1 MSTASSSNNKR
12 GFEQMIENYAR
23 SRRIPPVDTATLTE
37 FSKQGRT
44 LRAKLKR
51 SSLGT
56 KLDFDRD
63 PVKILEG
70 QNSVRIPELVP
81 VRMGRMA
88 QSPFAFYRGAAA
100 VMAHDLA
107 TTPITGITVQACGD
121 CHLLNFGFF
130 ASPERELIFDLN
142 DFDETLPGPWEW
154 DVERLVASLAIAAQA
169 NGLSDAKAR
178 DMAAAAAREYRNSTA
193 WLAGTGALRR
203 FHLMVTAGALRR
215 RLLTLAEQ
223 GPSKR
228 RAIKQLKKSV
238 GKARLRT
245 SEHALAQLSIAA
257 PSGAPRIVDQPPL
270 IVHST
275 RVREDVPGILRK
287 YRASVPPD
295 VDALLEHF
303 KVVDFA
309 LKVVGVGS
317 VGTHCYI
324 ALTMDAKGRSLFL
337 QVKQATASVTER
349 YTRRSA
355 LHHHGRRVVAGQQIM
370 QAASD
375 PFLGW
380 STAGNRHYYVRQFR
394 DMKGSINIEKLDA
407 ASLMEYSGLCGA
419 ILARAHA
426 QTTEP
431 AVIAGYLG
439 NGPSFDE
446 AMGNFA
452 LAYAQQNEA
461 DHAALLRAVKSG
473 GVQAE
478 TGV

>member
-1 MSTASSSNNKR
+1 
-12 GFEQMIENYAR
+12 MIENYAR
-23 SRRIPPVDTATLTE
+23 SRRVAPVNTTALKK
-37 FSKQGRT
+37 FSKQGKS
-44 LRAKLKR
+44 LRSKLKR
-51 SSLGT
+51 SAIAT
-56 KLDFDRD
+56 RLDFDRD

-70 QNSVRIPELVP
+70 QNSVRISELVP

-88 QSPFAFYRGAAA
+88 QSPFAFFRGAAA

-121 CHLLNFGFF
+121 CHLSNFGFF

-154 DVERLVASLAIAAQA
+154 DVERLSASLAIAAQA

-178 DMAAAAAREYRNSTA
+178 DVAVASAREYRKSAA
-193 WLAGTGALRR
+193 WLAGVGALRR
-203 FHLMVTAGALRR
+203 FHLMVTADAVRR
-215 RLLTLAEQ
+215 RLLTVAEQ
-223 GPSKR
+223 DASRR

-245 SEHALAQLSIAA
+245 SEHALARLSITA
-257 PSGAPRIVDQPPL
+257 PSGMPRIVDQPPL
-270 IVHST
+270 IVHRE
-275 RVREDVPGILRK
+275 RVRENVPEILRK

-295 VDALLEHF
+295 VDELLEHF
-303 KVVDFA
+303 KIVDFA

-324 ALTMDAKGRSLFL
+324 ALAMDAKGRSLFL
-337 QVKQATASVTER
+337 QVKQATTSVIEP
-349 YTRRSA
+349 YTHPSS
-355 LHHHGRRVVAGQQIM
+355 LQHQGRRVVAGQQIM

-380 STAGNRHYYVRQFR
+380 STVGNRHYYVRQFR
-394 DMKGSINIEKLDA
+394 DMKGSMNIEKLDA
-407 ASLMEYSGLCGA
+407 ASLMEYAGLCGA

-439 NGPSFDE
+439 KGSSFDE
-446 AMGNFA
+446 AMGHFA
-452 LAYAQQNEA
+452 LSYARQNEA
-461 DHAALLRAVKSG
+461 DHATLLRAIKSG
-473 GVQAE
+473 RVAAE